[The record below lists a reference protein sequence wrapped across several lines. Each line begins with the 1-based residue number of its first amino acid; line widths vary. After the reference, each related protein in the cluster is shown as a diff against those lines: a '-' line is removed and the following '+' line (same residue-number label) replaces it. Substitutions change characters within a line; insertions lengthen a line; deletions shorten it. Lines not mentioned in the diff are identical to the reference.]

1 VWLLALVL
9 PRASWGLAWTQNAT
23 PPGGIITAL
32 ALGGSS
38 PSILYAGTVSAGI
51 FVSGDGGTTWVPR
64 LGGLP
69 AGTVDFLAADPL
81 RAERAVASVNLDGED
96 LVFHT
101 EDGGASWS
109 GIPGIQNP
117 DFAVNALVVD
127 PAHPALVYAA
137 TYVGLFVWQEGSSE
151 WQPVGFANSDV
162 VSLAIDP
169 RSGATYASV
178 EDPDTGVFHIW
189 KSDKSRGWRVLPLFV
204 DCECGGQLVTD
215 PARPNTLYLAGL
227 PANVPTNAILKSGD
241 GGRLWTSINA
251 PPLYAGALFAAP
263 DGVLYAAT
271 GGGVFRSADGGRSW
285 LPRLT
290 STTSE
295 APPYDSV
302 STLVVSPANVSTLY
316 LASDEGV
323 WKTTNGGETWERSSN
338 GIAAQP
344 VYSLAVANDAESTV
358 YASLESGLFRSRDGG
373 KTWRRTHR
381 PGALRPYS
389 FLSVAP
395 SDPRRLYGDGLR
407 SDDGG
412 KTWREVFFI
421 GYGGTGSN
429 VLQAQAVDPQDENVL
444 YLGGYDYVGDGRDA
458 EAFLVRTED
467 GGTTWTDITGSGG
480 TYFTPVALAI
490 DPQHPR
496 TLYALAQGSV
506 FGDAGNGLF
515 KSLDA
520 GATWDQVGSGLP
532 LLWSDSATSFAL
544 AVDADHPEVV
554 YAGLPG
560 LGIWMSSDGGASF
573 NAMNCGLPTGQVGSI
588 LVTPASHAAPLYA
601 SLPGLGVWAWNA
613 GTQCWTPLNTGLPA
627 GDFTGAIVFSAHG
640 KGVLQAGTGGHGLWR
655 LDLP

>member
-1 VWLLALVL
+1 MWLLVLLL
-9 PRASWGLAWTQNAT
+9 PRPSRGLAWIQNAT
-23 PPGGIITAL
+23 PRGGIITAL
-32 ALGGSS
+32 ALSGSS
-38 PSILYAGTVSAGI
+38 PSILYAGTVSAGV
-51 FVSGDGGTTWVPR
+51 FVSSDGGTTWIPR

-69 AGTVDFLAADPL
+69 AGTVDFLAGDPL
-81 RAERAVASVNLDGED
+81 RAERAVASVSVGGED
-96 LVFHT
+96 FVFHT
-101 EDGGASWS
+101 EDRGASWS
-109 GIPGIQNP
+109 GIPGTQKL
-117 DFAVNALVVD
+117 ALVLNALVVD

-137 TYVGLFVWQEGSSE
+137 TFCGVFMWQEGSSE

-169 RSGATYASV
+169 RGGAIYASV

-189 KSDKSRGWRVLPLFV
+189 KNEKGRGWSVLPLFV

-241 GGRLWTSINA
+241 GGQSWTPITA
-251 PPLYAGALFAAP
+251 PPFFAGALFAAP
-263 DGVLYAAT
+263 GGVLYAAT

-290 STTSE
+290 STMSE
-295 APPYDSV
+295 APPYDWAI
-302 STLVVSPANVSTLY
+302 TLVVSPAKVSTLY

-323 WKTTNGGETWERSSN
+323 WKTTNGGETWERSSH

-344 VYSLAVANDAESTV
+344 VYSLAVANDRESTV

-373 KTWRRTHR
+373 ETWRRTNLR
-381 PGALRPYS
+381 GALQPYN

-395 SDPRRLYGDGLR
+395 SDPQRLYGDGLR

-412 KTWREVFFI
+412 KTWRQVYFI
-421 GYGGTGSN
+421 GFDCYALDS
-429 VLQAQAVDPQDENVL
+429 QAVDPQDENVL
-444 YLGGYDYVGDGRDA
+444 YLGGYDCVGDGHDA

-467 GGTTWTDITGSGG
+467 GGTTWTDITGSFSDG
-480 TYFTPVALAI
+480 TYFEPAALAI

-496 TLYALAQGSV
+496 TLYALAHSSLTQT
-506 FGDAGNGLF
+506 AGNGFF

-532 LLWSDSATSFAL
+532 LQWPEYYPITFAL

-554 YAGLPG
+554 YVGLPG
-560 LGIWMSSDGGASF
+560 LGVWTSSDGGASF
-573 NAMNCGLPTGQVGSI
+573 SAMNCGFPTGLVGSI
-588 LVTPASHAAPLYA
+588 LVTPASDAPLYA
-601 SLPGLGVWAWNA
+601 GLPGLGVWAWNA
-613 GTQCWTPLNTGLPA
+613 GTQCWTPLNSGLPA

-640 KGVLQAGTGGHGLWR
+640 EGVLQAGTGGNGLWR